1 LSDERLRVSYFGW
14 ALAKSLRV
22 IGKVWVRCIIEPLL
36 PPTPSARLWKG
47 RFLHLNEAVGQI
59 FPLLT
64 YVISCKTFEGTRFV
78 FRPFTDDVDK
88 VSADYERIVR
98 ELMSPKPSEVVVD
111 AGANIGTHTVW
122 LSKKVG
128 PSGLVLAIEPE
139 PNNFA
144 ILELNRRSNNLSNI
158 ISLRIALSS
167 QPGIGKLAV
176 PRPTLMGQAK
186 ALEHSNASDSPV
198 VRVEFQTLD
207 NVIISQK
214 IRVSAIKIDVEGAEV
229 SVLQGAMNTVTKFS
243 PRLIVETHGKG
254 NLLQLRTA
262 LKALGFISVTEVRAS
277 SRPDEERHFVLA
289 VSSKE
294 HAVRS
299 KGTGQDQLAATNAR

>member
-1 LSDERLRVSYFGW
+1 MSDERLRVSYFGW

-59 FPLLT
+59 FPLR
-64 YVISCKTFEGTRFV
+64 TRFV